1 VGRRADVFY
10 KALGW
15 LTWKAIRH
23 YLDHKVPKGA
33 VAAVVV
39 VLGIAAV
46 SAAARLRD
54 TSSS

>member
-1 VGRRADVFY
+1 VFY

-23 YLDHKVPKGA
+23 YLSNKVPKPA
-33 VAAVVV
+33 VAAVLV

-46 SAAARLRD
+46 SVAAKLRD
-54 TSSS
+54 SASS